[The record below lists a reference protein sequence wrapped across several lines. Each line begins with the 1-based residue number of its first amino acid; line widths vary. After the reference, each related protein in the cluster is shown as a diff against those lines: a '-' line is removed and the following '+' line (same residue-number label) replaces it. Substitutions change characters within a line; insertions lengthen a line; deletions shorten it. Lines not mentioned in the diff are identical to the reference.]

1 GRPRAGPGRG
11 VRRPP
16 VDRQEPAARRC
27 ARRAPRDLAGLGE
40 PATGRG
46 GPPHPGGAG
55 AAGDGVIRRE
65 GALRLGPGGEFDRLR
80 AIFASLGAAGRGLG
94 DDCALIR
101 IGSRTLALSI
111 DLSLEGVHFRTDWL
125 SFREIGWR
133 ATAAALADLAAESAQ
148 PLGVL
153 VSLGMPSNVQRAT
166 GNASPDVQIMAGVGA
181 AARSVGASVLGG
193 DLARASR
200 CLVDVC
206 ALGVAQRPVRRG
218 GARPGDGLWVTGRLG
233 GAGLAL
239 AALRGGRRLAPV
251 LRRRFAHP
259 VPRIAAGRW
268 LARRGARAMIDISDG
283 LAGDAGHLAAAS
295 GVGVA
300 IELERVP
307 CWPGVT
313 PFAAVRSGEEYEL
326 LVAMPRRFGPAD
338 AKAFGRATGLPLTRI
353 GACTAGRGVR
363 VTYDGRPITPPPGF

>member
-1 GRPRAGPGRG
+1 M
-11 VRRPP
+11 
-16 VDRQEPAARRC
+16 
-27 ARRAPRDLAGLGE
+27 
-40 PATGRG
+40 TGRS
-46 GPPHPGGAG
+46 
-55 AAGDGVIRRE
+55 
-65 GALRLGPGGEFDRLR
+65 LRLGPGGEFDRLR
-80 AIFASLGAAGRGLG
+80 AIFVALGTAGRDLG
-94 DDCALIR
+94 DDCALLS
-101 IGSRTLALSI
+101 IGGRTLAISI

-125 SFREIGWR
+125 ALREIGWR
-133 ATAAALADLAAESAQ
+133 ATAAALSDLAAEGAT

-153 VSLGMPSNVQRAT
+153 VSLGVPGNRQRRT
-166 GNASPDVQIMAGVGA
+166 GNASPAVQIMAGVGA

-193 DLARASR
+193 DLVRSPR
-200 CLVDVC
+200 YLVDVC
-206 ALGVAQRPVRRG
+206 VLGVAQRPVRRS

-239 AALRGGRRLAPV
+239 AALRAGRGRRLAPA
-251 LRRRFAHP
+251 LRRRFARP
-259 VPRIAAGRW
+259 MPRIAAGRW

-313 PFAAVRSGEEYEL
+313 PLAAVRSGEEYEL
-326 LVAMPRRFGPAD
+326 LVAMPRRFGTAG

-353 GACTAGRGVR
+353 GACIAGRGVR
-363 VTYDGRPITPPPGF
+363 MTHDGRPITPPPGFDHFPAQ

>member
-1 GRPRAGPGRG
+1 M
-11 VRRPP
+11 
-16 VDRQEPAARRC
+16 
-27 ARRAPRDLAGLGE
+27 
-40 PATGRG
+40 TGRS
-46 GPPHPGGAG
+46 
-55 AAGDGVIRRE
+55 
-65 GALRLGPGGEFDRLR
+65 LRLGPGGEFDRLR
-80 AIFASLGAAGRGLG
+80 AIFVALGTAGRDLG
-94 DDCALIR
+94 DDCALLS
-101 IGSRTLALSI
+101 IGGRTLAISI

-125 SFREIGWR
+125 ALREIGWR
-133 ATAAALADLAAESAQ
+133 ATAAALSDLAAEGAT

-153 VSLGMPSNVQRAT
+153 VSLGVPGNRQRRT
-166 GNASPDVQIMAGVGA
+166 GNASPAVQIMAGVGA

-193 DLARASR
+193 DLVRSPR
-200 CLVDVC
+200 YLVDVC
-206 ALGVAQRPVRRG
+206 VLGVAQRPVRRS

-239 AALRGGRRLAPV
+239 AALRAGRGRRLAPA
-251 LRRRFAHP
+251 LRRRFARP

-283 LAGDAGHLAAAS
+283 LAGDAGHVAAAS

-313 PFAAVRSGEEYEL
+313 PLAAVRSGEEYEL
-326 LVAMPRRFGPAD
+326 LVAMPRHFATAG

-353 GACTAGRGVR
+353 GDCTAGRGVR
-363 VTYDGRPITPPPGF
+363 MTHDGRPITPPPGFDHFPAQ